1 MDCELSVTYRQA
13 ARLCQVL
20 IFRRE
25 PYTDMAGYSPA
36 FGRQSIEIVQRGS
49 IPAKGNGGEPLDAA
63 VSRDSPMKPD
73 MKLDMDRNLM
83 PGTAIASDDSGRS
96 VAISVPMD
104 KAPDWATRLTLSMED
119 YVRLLGATANKI
131 D

>member
-1 MDCELSVTYRQA
+1 M
-13 ARLCQVL
+13 
-20 IFRRE
+20 I
-25 PYTDMAGYSPA
+25 
-36 FGRQSIEIVQRGS
+36 
-49 IPAKGNGGEPLDAA
+49 
-63 VSRDSPMKPD
+63 PD

-104 KAPDWATRLTLSMED
+104 KAPDWATKLTLSMED